1 MPRKPLLN
9 ECQSLFA
16 APVGRLPLSK
26 YFLHVLHRCVPGFG
40 PFAINVA
47 LVVAAA
53 IFIERPTQP
62 TITIAVSGELQRGQ
76 AGSRNV
82 SK

>member
-53 IFIERPTQP
+53 IFIEPYTTHHYHCR
-62 TITIAVSGELQRGQ
+62 IGRIAKR
-76 AGSRNV
+76 AGR
-82 SK
+82 